1 MFFPGAQVVTVQY
14 GACERIDSGFDSWV
28 HNLNGL
34 FLFVSS
40 SLFFWYVI
48 FIMFQELLRYLKT
61 PQPREPKRLTSL
73 IKHTENRL
81 K

>member
-40 SLFFWYVI
+40 SLFLVRHIYYV
-48 FIMFQELLRYLKT
+48 
-61 PQPREPKRLTSL
+61 SG
-73 IKHTENRL
+73 HGSC
-81 K
+81 